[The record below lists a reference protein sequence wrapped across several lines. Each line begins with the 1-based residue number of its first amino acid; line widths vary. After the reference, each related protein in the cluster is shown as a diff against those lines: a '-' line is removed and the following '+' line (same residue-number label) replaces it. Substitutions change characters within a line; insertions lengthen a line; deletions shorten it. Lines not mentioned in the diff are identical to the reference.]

1 MGDWEQ
7 KLFDKIKNQEKLDYN
22 ELQCI
27 ERCLRMHSLYN
38 DLLNVQV
45 GVVENHLNLEY
56 ADKRSPAKGETNA

>member
-7 KLFDKIKNQEKLDYN
+7 ALFDKIKNQEKLDYN

-27 ERCLRMHSLYN
+27 ERFLRMHSLYQ
-38 DLLNVQV
+38 DLLNVQI

-56 ADKRSPAKGETNA
+56 ADKYIPR